1 MAVRVRRLRRVAH
14 RRLGNWISPAAGSV
28 VIAVLL
34 PLATFLVT
42 VWLHGWQLQSVASG
56 SMEPTFPIGSVVVVG
71 QVDPSEVEPGM
82 ALVFED
88 PVVPG
93 RLVTHRVLGR
103 AGSGILAFRTQGDAN
118 ATPDP
123 LPVPARLVRGR
134 VMWHVTHLGR
144 LLLWLRWPRSVIV
157 LVLFPT
163 MLLIAGEWRARRV
176 VNAGGR
182 HRATP
187 RAA

>member
-1 MAVRVRRLRRVAH
+1 MAVRVRRQRRVAK
-14 RRLGNWISPAAGSV
+14 RRLGGWLSPAAGAV

-42 VWLHGWQLQSVASG
+42 VWLHGWQLQAVESG
-56 SMEPTFPIGSVVVVG
+56 SMEPTFPVGSVVVVG
-71 QVDPSEVEPGM
+71 QIDPSDVEPGM

-88 PVVPG
+88 PAVPG

-103 AGSGILAFRTQGDAN
+103 AGAGFVAFRTQGDAN

-134 VMWHVTHLGR
+134 VMWHVTYLGR
-144 LLLWLRWPRSVIV
+144 VLLWLRWPRSAIL
-157 LVLFPT
+157 LVLLPSA
-163 MLLIAGEWRARRV
+163 LLIADEWRGRRSGS
-176 VNAGGR
+176 AGGR
-182 HRATP
+182 HRAAP